1 MNGGIALAP
10 LYTEIRANIEGF
22 KRDMEKAKS
31 YGVAAAKNMSE
42 KLSETANIG
51 KKLTSVGK
59 TMTKYVTLPI
69 VAAGTASTKFAMDF
83 ADSVAKVSTI
93 ADTGKVPIENLK
105 SGILDLSNK
114 TGKAATE
121 LAEGLYQAISA
132 SVDTADAVGFLEVA
146 TKASIG
152 GFTDAE
158 TAVDGLTSILNT
170 YGIEASKAD
179 VIANQMLVTQNKGKT
194 TFGELASSMSDVAPI
209 ASQLNVS
216 TEELFSSLATTTA
229 QGLQTSKSV
238 TGLKAA
244 FSNIIK
250 PTDEAKN
257 AAKALGIEFNVS
269 SIEAKGWGNFLAEM
283 RQKLSN
289 ASPAFAELSDKV
301 SSTSKRMAELE
312 KAGKTNT
319 DEYKNLKKSVKDYNK
334 ELELLAEASDSDV
347 SAMAKLFGSVEGLNA
362 MLMLT
367 SEQGMNMYNET
378 MQEMKTNTN
387 ALDEAYETMMNT
399 PGKKMEVAMN
409 NLKLAGIKIGD
420 ALLPIIE
427 KVAGMLSKLAEK
439 IQNLSPAQVD
449 VIVKIGAL
457 VAAIGPLLSVIGK
470 GLILFSKIV
479 PVFTKISVVIA
490 KAGGAAALFG
500 KAVAV
505 ISGPV
510 GWAVGGVAALTA
522 GGIALYKHFK
532 QEVIPEVDL
541 FKSTTGEMG
550 VTISEQTK
558 TAVGAYMQ
566 MDDEV
571 TKSLYSMRINNEV
584 VTNEIAGNMVSKFQ
598 SMGEQV
604 KTAMKENAEKTINL
618 LSQTFN
624 AGDGV
629 IDGYEQGIIDKVKKH
644 GEEQQK
650 QVDFYTQQIN
660 DIYKK
665 AAEEHRATTDEENA
679 KINMLQGEMRNV
691 ALTEL
696 SATEEEAAVIRQRM
710 NDYQNRLSAELAS
723 EMLTTAAQKRDGE
736 IKAANETYEGVI
748 REAAKLKNAG
758 AINEEEYKSM
768 IQKAQENRDAQILKA
783 NEAYNGVAEEI
794 QNATPGIEKAVNMQT
809 GAMLTKWD
817 QFKIKLKEIWSNIT
831 SQTQRAV
838 EAVCGWINEKMSN
851 AIQALQNSWN
861 GFKNWLG
868 TWFNKI
874 ISSIKNWLGNIVS
887 SIKQKANDMCNAGKQ
902 IFNRLWDGIK
912 GVWSS
917 ITGWFKSVASD
928 PVGTIKGIAND
939 MWNAG
944 FNIMSNL
951 WLGLKSLWGRI
962 SGWVAEKS
970 REITSKLNPK
980 NWFSGG
986 GGGSPHYNGLSYVP
1000 FDGYN
1005 ARLHKGER
1013 VLTAEENRQYTQNN
1027 NRRGGDTYNFYSNKA
1042 IDEREAARQLRRV
1055 NRIRGALS

>member
-22 KRDMEKAKS
+22 KSDMEKAKS

-42 KLSETANIG
+42 QLAGTAKIG
-51 KKLTSVGK
+51 KKLTDIGK

-83 ADSVAKVSTI
+83 ANSMAKVSTI
-93 ADTGKVPIENLK
+93 ADTGKVPIDELK
-105 SGILDLSNK
+105 SGILDLSGK

-132 SVDTADAVGFLEVA
+132 SVDTADAVGFLDVA

-194 TFGELASSMSDVAPI
+194 TFGELASSMADVAPI

-269 SIEAKGWGNFLAEM
+269 SIETKGWGNFLAEM

-319 DEYKNLKKSVKDYNK
+319 DEYKNLKKSANEYNK

-409 NLKLAGIKIGD
+409 QLKNAAIKIGD
-420 ALLPIIE
+420 IILPIFVKIVDKIKE
-427 KVAGMLSKLAEK
+427 LAEK
-439 IQNLSPAQVD
+439 FANLSPKQQEF
-449 VIVKIGAL
+449 IVKLGLMA
-457 VAAIGPLLSVIGK
+457 AAIGPVL
-470 GLILFSKIV
+470 KIV
-479 PVFTKISVVIA
+479 GLLTQAVVFIIPKLAAAASAFTI
-490 KAGGAAALFG
+490 AGGGAVGLGAAINAML
-500 KAVAV
+500 
-505 ISGPV
+505 GPV
-510 GWAVGGVAALTA
+510 GWVTIGVTALAGAVMFLVTNYKKEKTEVDKNIEASKEKVKILEEEKQAYNEAREAAAEKAAGDLAEIDHTKQLKDELVLLADENGKVADQDKARVEFILGQLNNALGTEYKMIENNIEGYKNFQKEIDNLLAKKKLEILMNSEAEFYEQAIREQKQLTIDTTKKHMEIERLNNELQRGYYLEQLFNQKNISSGELKELQEFRKVKKEKEQILQQYQEEYSLMEQKVLEANSNITAYETAQRLALEGNIDGAIKALSDKNTALDVALAKVKGNAAEEKRIITEHYNEAKAQLDHYSEQYKAGTA
-522 GGIALYKHFK
+522 GYTEAGLKIMQQH
-532 QEVIPEVDL
+532 VVD
-541 FKSTTGEMG
+541 M
-550 VTISEQTK
+550 
-558 TAVGAYMQ
+558 
-566 MDDEV
+566 
-571 TKSLYSMRINNEV
+571 
-584 VTNEIAGNMVSKFQ
+584 
-598 SMGEQV
+598 
-604 KTAMKENAEKTINL
+604 EKKYNI
-618 LSQTFN
+618 
-624 AGDGV
+624 GMDGV
-629 IDGYEQGIIDKVKKH
+629 INTADNKGSQYENVTQSHAQNAEQKFETETNKMSGVVSKEGNNIVKAISGIKS
-644 GEEQQK
+644 
-650 QVDFYTQQIN
+650 DFSNSCANIATAGMGSMIN
-660 DIYKK
+660 ALENQRGNLIRK
-665 AAEEHRATTDEENA
+665 A
-679 KINMLQGEMRNV
+679 
-691 ALTEL
+691 L
-696 SATEEEAAVIRQRM
+696 SLAA
-710 NDYQNRLSAELAS
+710 SA
-723 EMLTTAAQKRDGE
+723 
-736 IKAANETYEGVI
+736 AAN
-748 REAAKLKNAG
+748 LK
-758 AINEEEYKSM
+758 
-768 IQKAQENRDAQILKA
+768 
-783 NEAYNGVAEEI
+783 
-794 QNATPGIEKAVNMQT
+794 VN
-809 GAMLTKWD
+809 
-817 QFKIKLKEIWSNIT
+817 
-831 SQTQRAV
+831 
-838 EAVCGWINEKMSN
+838 
-851 AIQALQNSWN
+851 
-861 GFKNWLG
+861 
-868 TWFNKI
+868 
-874 ISSIKNWLGNIVS
+874 
-887 SIKQKANDMCNAGKQ
+887 
-902 IFNRLWDGIK
+902 
-912 GVWSS
+912 
-917 ITGWFKSVASD
+917 
-928 PVGTIKGIAND
+928 VG
-939 MWNAG
+939 
-944 FNIMSNL
+944 
-951 WLGLKSLWGRI
+951 
-962 SGWVAEKS
+962 
-970 REITSKLNPK
+970 
-980 NWFSGG
+980 GG

-1027 NRRGGDTYNFYSNKA
+1027 SHRGGDTYNFYSNKA